1 MTKSFDPVEWT
12 RRAKEKRTSST
23 FGAPKSFDQAS
34 RSVVAV
40 LSKGTAVAR
49 SYGHEQLR
57 ISPSA
62 VDLSRMEKAGSLPV
76 LDSHVQASISSAIG
90 RITRVWF
97 DSGSL
102 LGKIVFNQTAE
113 GDRALGMVSR
123 SEITSVSIG
132 YQVDQWQIKDA
143 SGRVLDP
150 EVDRI
155 VIDGSLIFEAVKWR
169 LLEASVVSVPAD
181 DEANFRSFPSGTGIG
196 AVRATRARMIMRM
209 RALGMR
215 GYA

>member
-1 MTKSFDPVEWT
+1 
-12 RRAKEKRTSST
+12 
-23 FGAPKSFDQAS
+23 
-34 RSVVAV
+34 
-40 LSKGTAVAR
+40 
-49 SYGHEQLR
+49 
-57 ISPSA
+57 
-62 VDLSRMEKAGSLPV
+62 LPV